1 MGGTFSLSI
10 FVPKRYLSMTEQGD
24 FLRGTRF
31 LIIAAAL
38 VIIIGGINQAQ
49 SVLVSFLVAVFLAM
63 LGTPPVRSLERK
75 RMPSVVAVLIVVT
88 GMIAILLIVGGLVGT
103 SLNTFSDALPSYQ
116 QRIQEEVSTLKALL
130 AKKGIRLTEKML
142 LEYINPEAALKLSVD
157 MLGGLGSALSNILL
171 ILLTVTFILLEAS
184 SFPVKLRAVLGDPQQ
199 AFPQF
204 TRFVDDIKRYMII
217 KTGIS
222 LTAGIL
228 IGIWLTILGV
238 DFPVLWGFLAFLLH
252 YVPNIGSIIAA
263 IPAVILTLVQFGIG
277 RAALT
282 AAGYLAVG
290 FMLGNVVEPM
300 LMGRRLGLSTL
311 VVFLS
316 LIFWGSLLGLIGVV
330 LCIPFTMTLK
340 FACENNK
347 STRWIAVLLGPESPA
362 ESIPPVSKKGPDPET

>member
-1 MGGTFSLSI
+1 
-10 FVPKRYLSMTEQGD
+10 MTEQSD
-24 FLRGTRF
+24 FSRGTRF

-49 SVLVSFLVAVFLAM
+49 SALVSFLVAVFLAV
-63 LGTPPVRSLERK
+63 LGTPPVLWLHRK
-75 RMPSVVAVLIVVT
+75 RIPSVVAVLIVVT

-103 SLNTFSDALPSYQ
+103 SLNKFSDALPSYQ
-116 QRIQEEVSTLKALL
+116 QRIREEVSGLRTLL
-130 AKKGIRLTEKML
+130 AEKGIRVTDKVL
-142 LEYINPEAALKLSVD
+142 LEYIDPGAVMKLAVG
-157 MLGGLGSALSNILL
+157 MLGGLGSALSNIIL

-184 SFPVKLRAVLGDPQQ
+184 SFPGKLRAVLGDPKQ

-204 TRFVDDIKRYMII
+204 TRFVDDMKRYMII

-228 IGIWLTILGV
+228 IGIWLSILGV
-238 DFPVLWGFLAFLLH
+238 DSPVLWGFLAFLLH

-263 IPAVILTLVQFGIG
+263 IPAVILTLVQLGIG
-277 RAALT
+277 HAALA
-282 AAGYLAVG
+282 AAGYLAIS
-290 FMLGNVVEPM
+290 FILGNVVEPR

-311 VVFLS
+311 IVFLS

-330 LCIPFTMTLK
+330 LCIPFTMTVK

-347 STRWIAVLLGPESPA
+347 STRWIAVLLGPEAPA
-362 ESIPPVSKKGPDPET
+362 ESMPPMLKKGTGPET